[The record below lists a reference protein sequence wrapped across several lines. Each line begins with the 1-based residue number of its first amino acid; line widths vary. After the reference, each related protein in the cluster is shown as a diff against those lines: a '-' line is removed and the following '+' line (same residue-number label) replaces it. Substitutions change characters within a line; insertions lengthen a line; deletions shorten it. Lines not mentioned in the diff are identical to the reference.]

1 MSGASNDPGTAS
13 QGRPGMD
20 VLEGEAP
27 TSGQGPV
34 DIDGVAVDQLRA
46 FVARI
51 ERLEEEKA
59 NIANDIKEVYA
70 EAKSSGFDVK
80 ILRKLISMRKRSKH
94 DLAEE
99 EELLAIYRAAVGL

>member
-1 MSGASNDPGTAS
+1 
-13 QGRPGMD
+13 MD
-20 VLEGEAP
+20 VLEDEGPA
-27 TSGQGPV
+27 SAPV

-80 ILRKLISMRKRSKH
+80 VLRKLISMRKKNKH